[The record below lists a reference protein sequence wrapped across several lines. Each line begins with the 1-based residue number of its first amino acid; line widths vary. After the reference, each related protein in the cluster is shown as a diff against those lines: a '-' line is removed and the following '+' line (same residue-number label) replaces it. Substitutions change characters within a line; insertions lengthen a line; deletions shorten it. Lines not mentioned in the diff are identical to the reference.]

1 MENYTLSFSGDKS
14 APCLS
19 PNSEMFCADAVH
31 DQITDCLTDNFSCLQ
46 GQGIVQETVGCGY
59 YNYEFL
65 KVATHTLRVFRIH
78 CEEKCHALF
87 IADCNNCV
95 RVWIN
100 GSLRGLFEGN
110 QRMLIFSLESG
121 DNTVGLEIEETTP
134 TTTLFLRI
142 GQYGAEKKVFP
153 SPVNG
158 TLTYTGN
165 LGFVKHLGQ
174 HLYNGEPFYFSFFPN
189 NDLILS
195 LIHI

>member
-1 MENYTLSFSGDKS
+1 MENYTLFSSNDKS

-19 PNSEMFCADAVH
+19 PNSEVFCAGAAN
-31 DQITDCLTDNFSCLQ
+31 DQIIDYLTGKASYLQ
-46 GQGIVQETVGCGY
+46 GHGIAQETAGRGY
-59 YNYEFL
+59 YDYEFL
-65 KVATHTLRVFRIH
+65 KSTTHTLRVFRIH

-100 GSLRGLFEGN
+100 GALRGLFEGN
-110 QRMLIFSLESG
+110 RRMLIFSLDEG

-134 TTTLFLRI
+134 TTTMFLRLS
-142 GQYGAEKKVFP
+142 QYETERKAFP

-165 LGFVKHLGQ
+165 LGFLKHHG
-174 HLYNGEPFYFSFFPN
+174 
-189 NDLILS
+189 
-195 LIHI
+195 